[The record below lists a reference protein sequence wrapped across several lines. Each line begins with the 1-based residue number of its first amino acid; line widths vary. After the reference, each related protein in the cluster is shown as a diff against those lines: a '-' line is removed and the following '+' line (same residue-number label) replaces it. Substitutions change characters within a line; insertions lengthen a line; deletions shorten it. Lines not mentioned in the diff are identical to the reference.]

1 MLQLFTLV
9 TVSACPW
16 SMGLNLVFSPSSSP
30 HPGLPIPLFPRIPF
44 LLRPDELAPLGPNLH
59 ILASRERWIT
69 ASQPNR
75 LCRKFPR
82 KSLWGPHALPTYPC
96 LYKTGYQ
103 GLTGSPQELQLVVK
117 VIRVKIKGTDF
128 SLEND
133 FLFLTGLSTLL
144 LLPVATP

>member
-1 MLQLFTLV
+1 MTLEYE
-9 TVSACPW
+9 PW
-16 SMGLNLVFSPSSSP
+16 SMGLNLVFSPSNRP
-30 HPGLPIPLFPRIPF
+30 HSGLPIPLFPRIPF

-59 ILASRERWIT
+59 ILASCERWIT

-75 LCRKFPR
+75 LSRKFPG
-82 KSLWGPHALPTYPC
+82 KSLWDPHALPGYPC

-103 GLTGSPQELQLVVK
+103 GLTGSPQVLQLVVK
-117 VIRVKIKGTDF
+117 VIRVKIKETDF

-133 FLFLTGLSTLL
+133 FLFLDGLSTLL